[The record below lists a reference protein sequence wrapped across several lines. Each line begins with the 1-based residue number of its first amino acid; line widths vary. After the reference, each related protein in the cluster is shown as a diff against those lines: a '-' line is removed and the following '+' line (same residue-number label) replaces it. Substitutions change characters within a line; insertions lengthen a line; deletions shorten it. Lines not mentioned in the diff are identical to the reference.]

1 MTSFH
6 SHLFAADNE
15 QDGINSFDLKF
26 FTSKTKGNK
35 HFMFDFIM
43 RHRP

>member
-15 QDGINSFDLKF
+15 QDEINSFDLKF
-26 FTSKTKGNK
+26 LQVKQRETITSCL
-35 HFMFDFIM
+35 IL
-43 RHRP
+43 

>member
-15 QDGINSFDLKF
+15 QDEINSFDLKF
-26 FTSKTKGNK
+26 LQVKQRETSTSCL
-35 HFMFDFIM
+35 ILL
-43 RHRP
+43 